1 MVKTQDGVKW
11 ARGPAW
17 SGAACLYV
25 SMWTNERQKGERAA
39 HNESACARAWS
50 DVPHQRAAGTGEERP
65 SKQQKGASWVRS
77 MALRLAGA
85 WVNRGAHVGPRSKQ
99 RGAGCWGKQVVAWP
113 STRQQAKPLM
123 GGRPCAAEEEACARA
138 HVCQAPE
145 TEPHPH
151 STCIQS
157 SRPFAHAHAH
167 ACICIHTHTNKETNK
182 QNARTLR
189 SADLLSQAS
198 DTARTHTHAHTH
210 THTHKALAHTSAT
223 MLTQSSHRHNTHAH
237 TRTHTRTRTHKQ
249 KSRAHKRVTM
259 LDQSNFRHSHTPAHL
274 GKAPEAR
281 LLLIPHHVAREA
293 QHQVTQAA

>member
-1 MVKTQDGVKW
+1 MSCLRGGHRPSITGDFVLGHQGGLEGEEVGQGLRAGGVGHAAPIFVCINMVECRRVWGGPAKLVWVGVARPHVCVNMVKTQDGVKW

-167 ACICIHTHTNKETNK
+167 ACTCTRMHMHTHTQTNK
-182 QNARTLR
+182 QTNKM
-189 SADLLSQAS
+189 
-198 DTARTHTHAHTH
+198 HA
-210 THTHKALAHTSAT
+210 L
-223 MLTQSSHRHNTHAH
+223 
-237 TRTHTRTRTHKQ
+237 
-249 KSRAHKRVTM
+249 
-259 LDQSNFRHSHTPAHL
+259 
-274 GKAPEAR
+274 
-281 LLLIPHHVAREA
+281 
-293 QHQVTQAA
+293 